1 LHVEEEYMANL
12 QVQWIPE
19 PNLLERL
26 AQLAQKRGQ
35 TTESII
41 TEAVLSYL
49 QIQALD
55 DKALDDDPLI
65 GLFAGSPNLATQS
78 EDILQQSITETS
90 GWTWKQEQP

>member
-1 LHVEEEYMANL
+1 MANS
-12 QVQWIPE
+12 QIQWNPE

-26 AQLAQKRGQ
+26 AQLARKRGQ

-55 DKALDDDPLI
+55 DDPLI
-65 GLFAGSPNLATQS
+65 GLFAGSPDLATQS
-78 EDILQQSITETS
+78 EDILQRSITETS
-90 GWTWKQEQP
+90 GWTWKQEQQ

>member
-1 LHVEEEYMANL
+1 MANS
-12 QVQWIPE
+12 QIQWNPE

-26 AQLAQKRGQ
+26 AQLARKRGQ

-55 DKALDDDPLI
+55 DNALDDDPLI
-65 GLFAGSPNLATQS
+65 GLFAGSLDLATQS

-90 GWTWKQEQP
+90 GWTWKQEQL

>member
-1 LHVEEEYMANL
+1 MTTS
-12 QVQWIPE
+12 QVQWNPE

-55 DKALDDDPLI
+55 DNALDDDPLI
-65 GLFAGSPNLATQS
+65 GLFAGSPDLATQS
-78 EDILQQSITETS
+78 EDILQQSIDNTS

>member
-1 LHVEEEYMANL
+1 MTNS
-12 QVQWIPE
+12 QVQWNPE

-26 AQLAQKRGQ
+26 AQLAQQRGQ

-49 QIQALD
+49 QIQVLD
-55 DKALDDDPLI
+55 NNTLDDDPLI
-65 GLFAGSPNLATQS
+65 GLFAGSPDLATQS

>member
-1 LHVEEEYMANL
+1 MTTS
-12 QVQWIPE
+12 QVQWNPE

-26 AQLAQKRGQ
+26 AQLARKRGQ

-55 DKALDDDPLI
+55 DDPLI
-65 GLFAGSPNLATQS
+65 GLFAGSPDLATQS
-78 EDILQQSITETS
+78 EDILQRSITETS
-90 GWTWKQEQP
+90 GWTWKQEQQ